1 MSSKLGAIQSDDKT
15 ETAIAIANTLINNL
29 LDGLVALVENN
40 DEQVAKNVL
49 ADIENGPY
57 ATIDLVKYLKGG
69 IRVFHPSVVETNY
82 GDKN

>member
-1 MSSKLGAIQSDDKT
+1 MSDDKT